1 MSKHFFNTIKLNTE
15 ELQRANARAAALED
29 LIENIYKANPNT
41 ELSPSQIHF
50 IVNTKYQLNSLL
62 TSVRRGL
69 SNLSDKVRYEKKGE
83 QPPLIKT
90 ENLIPGNYGKN
101 EHTWK
106 LAVNSTT
113 TTNNSFTATNPQP
126 SFIQATIFDISPV
139 TASWDDTIDRQ

>member
-1 MSKHFFNTIKLNTE
+1 MSKHFFNTIRLNTE

-69 SNLSDKVRYEKKGE
+69 SNLSDKVRYEKKGL
-83 QPPLIKT
+83 QPPLFKT
-90 ENLIPGNYGKN
+90 DNLIPGQYGKN

-106 LAVNSTT
+106 LATNTT
-113 TTNNSFTATNPQP
+113 ITTGSFTTSNPQP
-126 SFIQATIFDISPV
+126 TQLDIFSLSPV